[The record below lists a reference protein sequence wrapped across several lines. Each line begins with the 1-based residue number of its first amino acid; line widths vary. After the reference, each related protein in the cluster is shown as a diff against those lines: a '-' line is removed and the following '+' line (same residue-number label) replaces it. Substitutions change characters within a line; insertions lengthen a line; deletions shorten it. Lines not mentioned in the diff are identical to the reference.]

1 MSTCATEQ
9 DAPHESWK
17 QDLLL
22 CQDLPARPQPELG
35 IILVTGASGYIGG
48 RLVPE
53 LVARGYRVRVM
64 VRGDAEE
71 YARQWPGVEIT
82 EADALSLEEL
92 REAFQGV
99 YAAYYLIHSLLLG
112 PENFAKADRHAAH
125 NFRVAAEEANVK
137 RIIYLGA
144 LGDMHARLSEHLRS
158 RAEVADELRFGM
170 VPVTVLRASIIIG
183 SGSASYELI
192 MHLTRSSY
200 LAPLPRWTR
209 NRCQP
214 IAVRDVIKYLVGV
227 LEIPQTMGKSFDIG
241 GRDVL
246 TYESMLRKASH
257 LFGDE
262 TIFIPTPFSNIRFYA
277 YFASLHTPVPNP
289 IIRCL
294 FEGLR
299 NEVICQDDSIKLYL
313 PFDPLGYEEAIRRAM
328 YREAEDT
335 VQTRWSDAY
344 PPTHE
349 LAQRLRELSK
359 PPRYITSYSLT
370 TQVPPVA
377 LFRSVCRIG
386 GKEGWF
392 WNNWMW
398 RLRGMIDRVF
408 LGVGTARG
416 RKSYSTLH
424 INDVIDFWR
433 VEDLQEAK
441 RLLLRAEMKIPG
453 NAWLEFQIK
462 REGNHNRLS
471 LIAYYDTN
479 GFFGRLY
486 WFVFLPFHHFIFQHL
501 LEQIVKRSLAPVDPA
516 EEPFPA
522 EEPIDDTKKK

>member
-1 MSTCATEQ
+1 MNTCISED
-9 DAPHESWK
+9 DAAHESWK
-17 QDLLL
+17 K
-22 CQDLPARPQPELG
+22 DLPLCHDLPSHPQPELG

-64 VRGDAEE
+64 IRGDAEE
-71 YARQWPGVEIT
+71 YAHLWPGVETT

-112 PENFAKADRHAAH
+112 PKSFAKADRHAAH

-144 LGDMHARLSEHLRS
+144 LGDTHARLSEHLRS

-192 MHLTRSSY
+192 MHLTRSSR

-227 LEIPQTMGKSFDIG
+227 LEIPQTTGKSFDIG
-241 GRDVL
+241 GQDVL
-246 TYESMLRKASH
+246 TYETMLRKTSR

-262 TIFIPTPFSNIRFYA
+262 TIFISTPFSNIRFYA
-277 YFASLHTPVPNP
+277 YFASLHTPVPAP

-299 NEVICQDDSIKLYL
+299 NEVICHDDAIKLYL
-313 PFDPLGYEEAIRRAM
+313 PFEPLGYEEAVRRAM
-328 YREAEDT
+328 YREAADT

-349 LAQRLRELSK
+349 LALRLHELAK

-370 TQVPPVA
+370 THVPPVA

-398 RLRGMIDRVF
+398 RLRGMIDRIL
-408 LGVGTARG
+408 LGVGSARG
-416 RKSYSTLH
+416 RKSYSRLH

-433 VEDLQEAK
+433 VEDLQEDK
-441 RLLLRAEMKIPG
+441 RLLLRAEMKLPG

-462 REGNHNRLS
+462 REGSRNRLS

-479 GFFGRLY
+479 GFWGRLY

-501 LEQIVKRSLAPVDPA
+501 LEQIVKRSLTPLDSADDSA
-516 EEPFPA
+516 EESVDST
-522 EEPIDDTKKK
+522 ETK